1 MCNAMSTWSL
11 TWVDK
16 ITDTGNSIVTSRL
29 DQVLHFR
36 PQKLDHYQSFCEY
49 LASKVSFG
57 LLVLCIVDC

>member
-16 ITDTGNSIVTSRL
+16 ITDSGNSIATSRL

-36 PQKLDHYQSFCEY
+36 PHKLHHYQSSCEY
-49 LASKVSFG
+49 LASKVSRV
-57 LLVLCIVDC
+57 LLVLCDVDC

>member
-16 ITDTGNSIVTSRL
+16 ITDSGNSIATSRL

-36 PQKLDHYQSFCEY
+36 PHKLDHYQFSCEY
-49 LASKVSFG
+49 LASIVLCG
-57 LLVLCIVDC
+57 LLVLCNVDC